1 MTIRICRSRRCRH
14 GRSAD
19 RVNLALGSIA
29 TIAAVIT
36 FLLIAMNS
44 DALAQ
49 DVPDFESDVAPV
61 LTRRCLEC
69 HKAVDPVGGFS
80 LGSAAGVAKGGESGV
95 VVKPGSAADS
105 VLFQRVNAGEM
116 PPAHHGESRKLP
128 AGEID
133 IIRRWIDAGAVF
145 PAARQLD
152 LFEHTTDVRGG
163 RDWWSFQPLKSVVP
177 PVIADLPADANPI
190 DSFIAAQ
197 LIVPGLTSAPRA
209 EPRDLVRRL
218 HWTVTGLPPS
228 PDAASTLAL
237 NPSPTAYSELVD
249 TLLASPQFGERWA
262 RHWLDV
268 ARFAETSGYERDQTK
283 PFAWKYRDWVVS
295 AFNNDMPYDRF
306 IREQLA
312 GDEIPDRSEQS
323 VIATGFLR
331 LGTWND
337 EPNDPEDYQYERLE
351 DLVHATSTAFL
362 GITTKCARCHDH
374 KFDPIPQVDYYR
386 MAAVFWPGPIGAR
399 DRELVGG
406 PSTDELG
413 FPDVL
418 GWTDI
423 SKSPSPL
430 HALKNG
436 ERAQPMQV
444 VSAAAMTCVAS
455 EFSEFATAGA
465 DTRTAGLRLQLA
477 DWIAS
482 PRNPLTAR
490 VIVNRIWQHHFAEG
504 LVRSS
509 NNFGFTGDK
518 PTHPELL
525 DWLANELIRSNWS
538 LKHIHRLILTSATW
552 QQASLHP
559 RQDEY
564 AQKDSANR
572 WLWRAH
578 RRRLDAESLR
588 DALLDASGELDLK
601 VGGPSFYPTI
611 SADAL
616 EGLSRKT
623 AAWTASPVC
632 EQNRRSLYMFT
643 QRSLLTPM
651 MTTFDQCDTTLPCG
665 QRDVTIVA
673 PQALTL
679 LNNEFV
685 HARTASVAAKLMEDE
700 FLPASSRIDRAWRAI
715 LKRSPTDEEDRMAV
729 GHIAQQAER
738 FTEES
743 RELAAGGAPVGG
755 ATGPHEGRKSAEELA
770 WASLCL
776 VLFNSNEFAF
786 VD

>member
-1 MTIRICRSRRCRH
+1 MTAWRYGSQRRSLLHFREH
-14 GRSAD
+14 AAEPSGRAP
-19 RVNLALGSIA
+19 
-29 TIAAVIT
+29 IAAAMLVA
-36 FLLIAMNS
+36 FSMVLQAAAFAQDLPSFEAEVAPLLI
-44 DALAQ
+44 
-49 DVPDFESDVAPV
+49 
-61 LTRRCLEC
+61 RRCLEC
-69 HKAVDPVGGFS
+69 HKAVEPSGGLSFV
-80 LGSAAGVAKGGESGV
+80 SAANMLKGGDSGA
-95 VVKPGSAADS
+95 VVKPGSAAES
-105 VLFQRVNAGEM
+105 MLIQRVIAGEM
-116 PPAHHGESRKLP
+116 PPPHHGESRRLP
-128 AGEID
+128 DEEINRL
-133 IIRRWIDAGAVF
+133 RRWIDAGAEF
-145 PAARQLD
+145 PANRQLD
-152 LFEHTTDVRGG
+152 IYERTTDVRGG
-163 RDWWSFQPLKSVVP
+163 RDWWSLQPLEVVVP
-177 PVIADLPADANPI
+177 RMVPGLQSDANPI
-190 DSFIAAQ
+190 DAFITARLREHGLTAAQ
-197 LIVPGLTSAPRA
+197 QADPQTI
-209 EPRDLVRRL
+209 VRRL
-218 HWTVTGLPPS
+218 CWTVTGLPPS
-228 PDAASTLAL
+228 PDAALMLAQDQA
-237 NPSPTAYSELVD
+237 PSAYPDLVD
-249 TLLASPQFGERWA
+249 KLLASPQFGERWA

-283 PFAWKYRDWVVS
+283 PFAWKYRDWVVN
-295 AFNNDMPYDRF
+295 AFNSDMPYDQF

-312 GDEIPDRSEQS
+312 GDEIPNRSEQS

-362 GITTKCARCHDH
+362 GMTTKCARCHDH

-386 MAAVFWPGPIGAR
+386 MAATFWPGPIGAR
-399 DRELVGG
+399 DRELIGG
-406 PSTDELG
+406 PSKDELG

-423 SKSPSPL
+423 TKSPALL

-436 ERAQPMQV
+436 ERAHPLQS
-444 VSAAAMTCVAS
+444 VSAGTMSCVPS
-455 EFSEFATAGA
+455 EFLEFAPSAPDA
-465 DTRTAGLRLQLA
+465 RTNGLRLQLA

-490 VIVNRIWQHHFAEG
+490 VIVNRLWQHHFGEG

-509 NNFGFTGDK
+509 NNFGFTGDR
-518 PTHPELL
+518 PTHPDLL

-538 LKHIHRLILTSATW
+538 LKHIHRLILTSSTW

-559 RQDEY
+559 RQDEQ

-588 DALLDASGELDLK
+588 DALLHATGELDLHL
-601 VGGPSFYPTI
+601 GGPSFYPTI

-616 EGLSRKT
+616 EGLSRKA
-623 AAWTASPVC
+623 AAWTASP
-632 EQNRRSLYMFT
+632 EADQHRRSLYMFT

-651 MTTFDQCDTTLPCG
+651 MTAFDLCDTTLPCG

-685 HARTASVAAKLMEDE
+685 HHRAETLAAKLM
-700 FLPASSRIDRAWRAI
+700 LPDSAGGAEKISATWRAI
-715 LKRSPTDEEDRMAV
+715 LKRSPTADEVLMASSHIKQQKDRFS
-729 GHIAQQAER
+729 G
-738 FTEES
+738 ES
-743 RELAAGGAPVGG
+743 RD
-755 ATGPHEGRKSAEELA
+755 ELA